1 MHHRDL
7 AGLRPDTPQ
16 WLDLRGILFT
26 GRCDVFA
33 NSDPTTGFVVCAWDM
48 AVAVA
53 AGQPVQ
59 SVVAAATA
67 GSDGA
72 RSAEWHLLAPPES
85 VDAVATAL
93 PDWRR
98 RGVTLHTRSGNEP
111 FRTPETQSGIE
122 TRLAPAGWAA
132 AGLSVEHL
140 PQSLRR
146 EYETD
151 MVRRCPL
158 AVAVADDRAVA
169 FCYAAVTSES
179 LWDIAVDTL
188 ASHRRRGLSIAC
200 VATLAEHMD
209 RLGLCPVWGAL
220 DENEPSMR
228 LAARLGF
235 RPAAGF
241 TSFVRS

>member
-1 MHHRDL
+1 MHRRDL

-16 WLDLRGILFT
+16 WLDLRGFLFSS
-26 GRCDVFA
+26 RCDVFA

-53 AGQPVQ
+53 AGRPAR
-59 SVVAAATA
+59 SVVAAAVA
-67 GSDGA
+67 GNDGA
-72 RSAEWHLLAPPES
+72 RTAEWHLLAPPES
-85 VDAVATAL
+85 VEALATAL
-93 PDWRR
+93 PAWRR
-98 RGVTLHTRSGNEP
+98 RGVTLHTRTVNEP
-111 FRTPETQSGIE
+111 FRAPETQSGIE
-122 TRLAPAGWAA
+122 TRLAPDGWAA

-151 MVRRCPL
+151 MLRRCPL

-188 ASHRRRGLSIAC
+188 PAHRRRGLATAC
-200 VATLAEHMD
+200 VAKLAEHMD
-209 RLGLCPVWGAL
+209 RQGMRPVWGAL
-220 DENEPSMR
+220 DDNEPSMR

-235 RPAAGF
+235 RPAARL
-241 TSFVRS
+241 TSFVRT